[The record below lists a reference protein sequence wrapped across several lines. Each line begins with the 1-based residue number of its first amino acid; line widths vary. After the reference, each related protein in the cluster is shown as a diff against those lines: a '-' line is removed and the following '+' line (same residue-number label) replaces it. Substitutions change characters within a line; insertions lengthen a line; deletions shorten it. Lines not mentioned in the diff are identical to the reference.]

1 MGGKPEYCSAFP
13 GSERTGVL
21 PQILNAERL
30 TYFHGSLYEG
40 MRAGVVVT
48 QRVHTSQL
56 WVRFLAPI
64 PTFVH
69 LRYE

>member
-40 MRAGVVVT
+40 VRAGVVVT
-48 QRVHTSQL
+48 RR
-56 WVRFLAPI
+56 VRFLAPI